1 MKNKILII
9 ISIFIILLS
18 VGCGSSISVTV
29 NNDSG
34 VFSTYA
40 DTETEPIKKNEK
52 LDIHTVE
59 KRENELVFNFSID
72 DLIDNYNGYYH
83 CDKGSDFLSPSG
95 EWNSRMLD
103 KGIHS
108 LRESTLYAF
117 SVDPKSWALPTM
129 WVFVTPED
137 GFVQEITLNFDRHS
151 YSENLYDLFNEICFY
166 TLKVMFPELSD
177 DAITQLYTK
186 VNVQGYN
193 DPFPAEKRYGNGSLP
208 HVLYYG
214 DGIGVYPYFALGSYQ
229 RLCIIPIT
237 EVTLNEFRQKGVEI
251 YEISN

>member
-117 SVDPKSWALPTM
+117 SVDPKSWVLPTM

-137 GFVQEITLNFDRHS
+137 GFVQEITLNFDWHS
-151 YSENLYDLFNEICFY
+151 YSEKRISEMIVFRTVTLPHSIPNKITGILLFVLPMTLPFINVNYSAAAVCVVATAAAVYDLFGGKNE
-166 TLKVMFPELSD
+166 T
-177 DAITQLYTK
+177 
-186 VNVQGYN
+186 
-193 DPFPAEKRYGNGSLP
+193 
-208 HVLYYG
+208 
-214 DGIGVYPYFALGSYQ
+214 
-229 RLCIIPIT
+229 
-237 EVTLNEFRQKGVEI
+237 
-251 YEISN
+251 